1 MAYEFSARVWDHSK
15 SEGNA
20 RLVLLVIADR
30 ANEHGECWP
39 SVADLVSRTKACE
52 RSVRGCLKELE
63 DMGEISVVKNGGRRG
78 TNLYRINF
86 DQDGNLLSGAK
97 SAPAKSAGVQN
108 LQGGG
113 AKSAPL
119 GVQNL
124 HPESVIE
131 SINESVSGDGD
142 FDATLQNAFETFI
155 THRSQLKQKP
165 YTPIGLS
172 TLKRKLS
179 FLSPQYALA
188 ILESAVV
195 RNWIGIPARLLPKS
209 QGGDP
214 EEWMKGYEPQQAKT
228 PKPEKMAQ
236 HTDEEGYGYYA
247 GN

>member
-1 MAYEFSARVWDHSK
+1 MAFEYTAKVWENSN
-15 SEGNA
+15 SVGNA

-30 ANEHGECWP
+30 ANENGECWP

-52 RSVRGCLKELE
+52 RSVRGSLKELE

-78 TNLYRINF
+78 TNLYRITVN
-86 DQDGNLLSGAK
+86 DNLVSGAK

-131 SINESVSGDGD
+131 SINESVSSDGD
-142 FDATLQNAFETFI
+142 FGATLQNAFDTFI

-188 ILESAVV
+188 ILEAAVV

-209 QGGDP
+209 QGGNP
-214 EEWMKGYEPQQAKT
+214 EEWMKGYEPL
-228 PKPEKMAQ
+228 PPPRESKPDKKAQ
-236 HTDEEGYGYYA
+236 HRNAEGFA
-247 GN
+247 IV